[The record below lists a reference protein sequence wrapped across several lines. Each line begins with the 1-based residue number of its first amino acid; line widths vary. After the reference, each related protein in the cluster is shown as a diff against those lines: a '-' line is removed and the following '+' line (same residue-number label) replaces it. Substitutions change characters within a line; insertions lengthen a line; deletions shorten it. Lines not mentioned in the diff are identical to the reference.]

1 MAKKTQAQAPLTENE
16 HVKELLSIM
25 EKNRVDSGDFR
36 ELLGYVGDMERQLDT
51 AVKELTSMR
60 RELNDMR
67 EEQNHPAR
75 TALRNTA
82 RSLEGTVNDTRERL
96 GAIKDSIIE
105 GCKNAVAAF
114 KEKGISALN
123 NLAGFL
129 GIRGA
134 LQNMRESLNNSIG
147 ENEKSIAKI
156 EAVSAEYHKAGNHM
170 RNMGRAMLGRETA
183 EDVKSAGKLAK
194 LLEAPFHS
202 ELARLKK
209 AGKSLDAA
217 IGKLEKL
224 ERAAE
229 KPSVLENMKT
239 LQEQAAST
247 KRVKPAPQKQKQA
260 EPGL

>member
-1 MAKKTQAQAPLTENE
+1 MGKKTQAQPPLTENE
-16 HVKELLSIM
+16 HVKELLAIM
-25 EKNRVDSGDFR
+25 EQNRVDSNDLR
-36 ELLGYVGDMERQLDT
+36 KLLGYVGAMERQLDA
-51 AVKELTSMR
+51 AVGELTAMR

-67 EEQNHPAR
+67 EEKDHPAR

-82 RSLEGTVNDTRERL
+82 RSLEGTVNETRERL

-105 GCKNAVAAF
+105 GCQNTVAAF

-123 NLAGFL
+123 HIAGFL
-129 GIRGA
+129 GIKDT
-134 LQNMRESLNNSIG
+134 LQNMRESLNHSIG
-147 ENEKSIAKI
+147 ENEKAIEKI
-156 EAVSAEYHKAGNHM
+156 EAVSAEYHRAGSHV

-183 EDVKSAGKLAK
+183 EDIKPAGKLAK
-194 LLEAPFHS
+194 LLEAPFRS

-209 AGKSLDAA
+209 AGKNLDAA
-217 IGKLEKL
+217 IGKLGNL

-239 LQEQAAST
+239 LKEQAART
-247 KRVKPAPQKQKQA
+247 KRGKPAPEKQKQA